1 MMREIELFPSMDI
14 NGIEVAEMDRDFAM
28 DFLRRA
34 VFGERQTRVAFLN
47 ANNSNLATGDFRYR
61 QALGDCT
68 ILSDGVG
75 VDLAAKFLHGRPFP
89 ANLNGTDL
97 IPAMLAFI
105 DKPLRVALVGGRPI
119 VLKKARQAFSTLA
132 PVHEFMAVTDG
143 FFGVDDTGTV
153 LQKLA
158 AARADIVLV
167 AMGSPLQELWIHD
180 NIRAEHGRLII
191 GVGALFD
198 FVAGVVPRAPEWTR
212 RIRCEW
218 VFRLL
223 LEPKRLWRRYI
234 LGNPRFVFN
243 TVLYKYAGRR
253 RPCGTA
259 AADST

>member
-14 NGIEVAEMDRDFAM
+14 NGIEVAEMDRDSAM

-34 VFGERQTRVAFLN
+34 AFGERQTRVAFLN
-47 ANNSNLATGDFRYR
+47 ANNSIWQPETSVTDRRWVTVRSCPTESASTWRRSFFTAGL
-61 QALGDCT
+61 
-68 ILSDGVG
+68 
-75 VDLAAKFLHGRPFP
+75 FLPISMVPIF
-89 ANLNGTDL
+89 

-105 DKPLRVALVGGRPI
+105 DKPLRVALVGGHPI

-153 LQKLA
+153 IRRLLA

-167 AMGSPLQELWIHD
+167 AMGSPLAELWIHD

-218 VFRLL
+218 VF
-223 LEPKRLWRRYI
+223 
-234 LGNPRFVFN
+234 GV
-243 TVLYKYAGRR
+243 AGRPETPVAPLYPR
-253 RPCGTA
+253 QPPVCIQYRTL
-259 AADST
+259 